1 MVVSITQRMLL
12 YWIWNIHLHLS
23 VRIFWE
29 TDYLHITVIFK
40 VLEQDNRFET
50 AMYWNAAIKQMQ

>member
-1 MVVSITQRMLL
+1 MLL
-12 YWIWNIHLHLS
+12 YWIWNIHLHLR

-29 TDYLHITVIFK
+29 TDYLHITIIFK